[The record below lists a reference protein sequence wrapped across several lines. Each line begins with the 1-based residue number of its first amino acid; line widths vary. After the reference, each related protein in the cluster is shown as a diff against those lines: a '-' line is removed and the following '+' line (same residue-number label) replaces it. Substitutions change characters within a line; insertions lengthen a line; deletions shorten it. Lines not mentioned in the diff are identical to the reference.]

1 MNCYFLRHGI
11 AADAGQWDGQDFDR
25 PLTPQGR
32 ERMERE
38 ARAIAQLSLELE
50 VIVTSPAI
58 RAKQTATI
66 VAERLK
72 MNDRLVEDE
81 RLADGFNAER
91 LRGILHDHAGAESV
105 LLVGHEPT
113 MSATIGQL
121 IGRASIDLKKGALA
135 RVELPDPAASSGR
148 LIWLVPPKILTA
160 VEKR

>member
-11 AADAGQWDGQDFDR
+11 AADAAQWSGKDFDR

-50 VIVTSPAI
+50 VIVTSPLV

-72 MNDRLVEDE
+72 MTDRLVEDE
-81 RLADGFNAER
+81 RLADGFDADA

-105 LLVGHEPT
+105 LLVGHEPA

-135 RVELPDPAASSGR
+135 RVELRDPTASSGQLVW
-148 LIWLVPPKILTA
+148 LIPPKILAA